1 MADPRLL
8 TSWLALALVT
18 CALSAC
24 AIGPIWARRLEG
36 RVIDAGTGQPV
47 PGVEVFA
54 SYVAVPLLTGAG
66 NADFDYHFTTT
77 DAQGHF
83 AIAGHFA
90 SQAWR
95 FLSWTRSKPDFWL
108 VHRSYG
114 DLLYEYSTASQGLPA
129 DWQSL
134 ELRIRPNEDS
144 LRVLS
149 KPENAG
155 DLGPC
160 LSYDPDACRRACVV
174 WWGSLDVCERYGV
187 VSKDEP

>member
-8 TSWLALALVT
+8 TRWLALALVA

-54 SYVAVPLLTGAG
+54 SYVAQPLFGGSGDL
-66 NADFDYHFTTT
+66 DFDYRFTTT
-77 DAQGHF
+77 DPEGHF
-83 AIAGHFA
+83 AIPGHLA
-90 SQAWR
+90 SLAWR
-95 FLSWTRSKPDFWL
+95 LLSWTRSKPDVWL
-108 VHRSYG
+108 LHRSYG
-114 DLLYEYSTASQGLPA
+114 KILYEYSTASQGLPA

-144 LRVLS
+144 LRALS
-149 KPENAG
+149 KPAG
-155 DLGPC
+155 ADGLCSGNH
-160 LSYDPDACRRACVV
+160 PDVCRRACIV
-174 WWGSLDVCERYGV
+174 WWGNLDVCEQENV
-187 VSKDEP
+187 VPRPRP

>member
-8 TSWLALALVT
+8 TSALTLALLA
-18 CALSAC
+18 CALTAC

-36 RVIDAGTGQPV
+36 RVIDTGTGLPV

-66 NADFDYHFTTT
+66 QADFDYHFTTT

-95 FLSWTRSKPDFWL
+95 FLSWTRPNPDVWL
-108 VHRSYG
+108 LHRSYG
-114 DLLYEYSTASQGLPA
+114 KLLYSYSTASQALPD
-129 DWQSL
+129 DWQNL
-134 ELRIRPNEDS
+134 ELKIRPN
-144 LRVLS
+144 
-149 KPENAG
+149 
-155 DLGPC
+155 
-160 LSYDPDACRRACVV
+160 
-174 WWGSLDVCERYGV
+174 
-187 VSKDEP
+187 